1 VSDRKS
7 YAQFCGLA
15 RSLDHV
21 GDRWTLL
28 VVRELLL
35 GDRTFRELEEA
46 LAGVSPSL
54 LAKRLAEMG
63 DDGLVA
69 RNDAPQ
75 RSPNV
80 RYALTEAGRAL
91 EPVIVGLIRWGTRW
105 MLAGPGDDLVD
116 PRWAPLA
123 LKALLEDGASVRG
136 RVHLDVDGIAIT
148 VDALA
153 GRRRVTPGHHGRA
166 NATVSA
172 SLPALLAVVAD
183 AVPLAASGA
192 STTGDRSL
200 ATAMLAPPAQRGP

>member
-1 VSDRKS
+1 MSDRKS

-63 DDGLVA
+63 DDGLVE

-75 RSPNV
+75 RSRRV
-80 RYALTEAGRAL
+80 RYALTEAGRSL

-105 MLAGPGDDLVD
+105 MLAGPGDDHVD

-123 LKALLEDGASVRG
+123 LKALLDDAPSVRG
-136 RVHLDVDGIAIT
+136 RIHLHVDGTGVT
-148 VDALA
+148 VYAPA
-153 GRRRVTPGHHGRA
+153 GRRKVIAGHHGRA
-166 NATVSA
+166 DATVSA
-172 SLPALLAVVAD
+172 SLPALLAVAAD

-192 STTGDRSL
+192 STTGDTAL
-200 ATAMLAPPAQRGP
+200 AIAMLTPSAPE